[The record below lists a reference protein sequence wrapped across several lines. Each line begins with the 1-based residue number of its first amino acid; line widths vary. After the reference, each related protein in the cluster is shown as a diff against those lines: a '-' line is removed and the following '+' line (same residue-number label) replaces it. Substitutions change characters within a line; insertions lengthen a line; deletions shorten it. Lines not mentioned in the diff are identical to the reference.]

1 MNIDIRSKDSLF
13 IDLNGWTYYIDD
25 STGEQIVEKWRATS
39 MGKLIT
45 STNNKFKKNG
55 NSKSKN

>member
-1 MNIDIRSKDSLF
+1 MNIDIKSKDSLF

-39 MGKLIT
+39 MGKLI
-45 STNNKFKKNG
+45 NKTQ
-55 NSKSKN
+55 

>member
-1 MNIDIRSKDSLF
+1 MCKTINTNTIIMNIDIKSKDSLF

-39 MGKLIT
+39 MGKLI
-45 STNNKFKKNG
+45 NKTQ
-55 NSKSKN
+55 